1 GTYRVAL
8 LGNVRSDKFN
18 GDKAKVTT
26 DLTIKGIT
34 KPITFEVIKKGN
46 VYTSTITVD
55 RTQYNIRYGS
65 GKFFEGLGDKM
76 IYDEFTIEVKL
87 VVK

>member
-1 GTYRVAL
+1 
-8 LGNVRSDKFN
+8 
-18 GDKAKVTT
+18 GDKAKVTA